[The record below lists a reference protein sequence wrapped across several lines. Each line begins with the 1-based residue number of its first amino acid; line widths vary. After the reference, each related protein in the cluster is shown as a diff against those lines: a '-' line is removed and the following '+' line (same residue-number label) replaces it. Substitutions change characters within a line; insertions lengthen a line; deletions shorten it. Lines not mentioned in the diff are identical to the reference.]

1 MTTVTLA
8 EAKAKLEELV
18 DHLTPGETIVIVKD
32 DKPVAELSPAKSAK
46 PRPVFGSCRDLVTII
61 ADDDEHLA
69 GFDEA
74 LQ

>member
-18 DHLTPGETIVIVKD
+18 SQLAPGETIVIVKD
-32 DKPVAELSPAKSAK
+32 NQPVAELSPAKGAK
-46 PRPVFGSCRDLVTII
+46 PRPVFGSCRDLVTFV

>member
-18 DHLTPGETIVIVKD
+18 DLLVPGETIVIVKD
-32 DKPVAELSPAKSAK
+32 NKQVAELSPARPAK
-46 PRPVFGSCRDLVTII
+46 PRPVFGSCRDLVTIL
-61 ADDDEHLA
+61 ADDDERLA
-69 GFDEA
+69 GFNEA

>member
-18 DHLTPGETIVIVKD
+18 DHLAPGETIVIVKD
-32 DKPVAELSPAKSAK
+32 DKPVAKLSGAKAAK
-46 PRPVFGSCRDLVTII
+46 PRPVFGGCRDLVTIV
-61 ADDDEHLA
+61 ADDEEHLA